1 MLRVYLDVAGQ
12 EALVKGHQLYC
23 WYHVVRGEDET
34 PPEGGVLIGAFEP
47 TMPKPEVCIPAIL
60 AKLKHREDT
69 INAEAAEELMKI
81 TQRRNDI
88 MMLGHS
94 A

>member
-12 EALVKGHQLYC
+12 EAMVKGHMLFC
-23 WYHVVRGEDET
+23 WHYTVREAAET
-34 PPEGGVLIGAFEP
+34 PPAGAVLLGEFEP
-47 TMPKPEVCIPAIL
+47 ALPRPEVCIPAIL
-60 AKLKHREDT
+60 AKLKHREDE
-69 INAEAAEELMKI
+69 INTEAAEELMKI

-94 A
+94 T